1 MVHDQLYVALQEKQ
15 MKNVRK
21 HMRVELVKP
30 DQDKKLIKIILLK
43 SN

>member
-15 MKNVRK
+15 MKNVCK

-30 DQDKKLIKIILLK
+30 DQDKKLKRL
-43 SN
+43 STSS